1 MAVVLDLHYNATA
14 ALTER
19 GGLWVCGS
27 REYGS
32 LGLGPPTGPNS
43 PARANMALLGGVG
56 TPVTGCEGGGPRADT
71 HPFRN
76 KPLVM
81 VHVTMYVAMGHMH
94 VAMVHVVMH
103 VAMGHMHV
111 AAVTDRG
118 VVWIWGL
125 N

>member
-1 MAVVLDLHYNATA
+1 
-14 ALTER
+14 
-19 GGLWVCGS
+19 
-27 REYGS
+27 
-32 LGLGPPTGPNS
+32 
-43 PARANMALLGGVG
+43 MALLGGVG
-56 TPVTGCEGGGPRADT
+56 TPVTGREGDGPGADT

-76 KPLVM
+76 EPLVM

-125 N
+125 NY